1 MYSTLSCAGRVNNAL
16 STIQFIYYSIRKED
30 EYTQQI
36 QKDYMG
42 CDHGIYPFCT
52 NKLPWER
59 GIPVNNS
66 WTLASQISRFEPV

>member
-16 STIQFIYYSIRKED
+16 STIQFIYCSIRKED

-42 CDHGIYPFCT
+42 CDHGITHVVVT
-52 NKLPWER
+52 NCPGKE
-59 GIPVNNS
+59 VF
-66 WTLASQISRFEPV
+66 Q